1 MIIYDF
7 LFYNAYKLSK
17 KSDNF
22 RDIPIIGGVIWVVP
36 FLIYNILSIV
46 FFLEGSNIFYKRLDW
61 FIRVAIAAATT
72 ILVFT
77 YYYKN
82 KKYLKIKNKYDN
94 YPLLRSTIFQLLIIF
109 SYHLLGFII
118 LLISGLYRNKDW
130 IFK

>member
-82 KKYLKIKNKYDN
+82 KKYLKIINKYDN